1 LSDPFIALL
10 NPAIVLVF
18 SAAFVTLW
26 LYQRQRPYLLL
37 LAAGYALSA
46 GGFLLQQ
53 FTLPVGFGLS
63 KLASNGCFA
72 LGTVLISVAII
83 VRHGM
88 KVPYVA
94 LGLLA
99 GGGLGAFS
107 WFMFV
112 EPDLTWR
119 IFAMHFAL
127 GGICL
132 LVAAALR
139 ALRHKTLADQVLLLL
154 ALVSGLNF
162 FARPI
167 LVVWLH
173 GPFESYAGFYE
184 SLFWTTAILSH
195 AVLSL
200 LIALSLITLAV
211 LDVIR
216 DLKTESHLD
225 PLSGLLNRRGFEAR
239 AAALLNLCATAK
251 LPVSLVV
258 ADLDHF
264 KRFNDQLGHAA
275 GDRVIVEFATRLK
288 TAAGA
293 RGVAGR
299 LGGEEFAILL
309 PLTDIA
315 AARTLA
321 EAVRAVFAAG
331 TIEGVPNDIQTTASF
346 GVAARSGDEAF
357 AALFARADEALYRA
371 KKSGRDGV
379 RISYER
385 QAEALL
391 PAALP
396 LPA

>member
-1 LSDPFIALL
+1 
-10 NPAIVLVF
+10 
-18 SAAFVTLW
+18 
-26 LYQRQRPYLLL
+26 
-37 LAAGYALSA
+37 
-46 GGFLLQQ
+46 
-53 FTLPVGFGLS
+53 
-63 KLASNGCFA
+63 
-72 LGTVLISVAII
+72 
-83 VRHGM
+83 
-88 KVPYVA
+88 
-94 LGLLA
+94 
-99 GGGLGAFS
+99 
-107 WFMFV
+107 
-112 EPDLTWR
+112 
-119 IFAMHFAL
+119 
-127 GGICL
+127 
-132 LVAAALR
+132 LR